1 MFLTRV
7 LHRFLRAQVDELNA
21 ELEQQRDKVSES
33 QVALTQAQAQLNNT
47 CQRLLNTE
55 TQLDEQTRGNTKLQ
69 VLRAAHAR

>member
-1 MFLTRV
+1 MFLTCV